1 PCVAKGGLPHYVLCV
16 AGEIG
21 DDAAGAMCAAVETGL
36 VQAFH
41 YAHARRL
48 GQLGTLRV
56 RRLGRSPER
65 LGDLLQ
71 QAAERAGIRAGDVK
85 PCALVTRLPV
95 ADALLAMTN
104 E

>member
-1 PCVAKGGLPHYVLCV
+1 
-16 AGEIG
+16 
-21 DDAAGAMCAAVETGL
+21 MCAAVEGEL
-36 VQAFH
+36 AHACH
-41 YAHARRL
+41 YAHAGRD
-48 GQLGTLRV
+48 GQLGPLSV

-71 QAAERAGIRAGDVK
+71 LAAERAGIRAGDVK

-95 ADALLAMTN
+95 ADALLVMTN